1 MASVFIGDLDDIIGP
16 SQACVNPIFAG
27 KSTTLQ
33 QNGAPAEPADK
44 GKAKLTLEASWME
57 ADDNGTNVRPDLIKT
72 QGSGSAAT
80 VSLNDCLACRYAP
93 CPLPLLQTLL
103 FSPPRTAI
111 CPWHIYVQYKD
122 SFFNGVLLTYAAHRP
137 NISSSPTYLA
147 SRLFHS
153 SQSTCS
159 TSPLPPPLPL
169 YPPLIR
175 TSGCVTSAET
185 VLISQ
190 QSGEE
195 FLRVLSGSSHAL
207 TRAVVLALSPQAL
220 ASLAV
225 RLGCSSKDLQ
235 RGLSLFFKAL
245 ACKATAPHREPLP
258 VYVYNTTA
266 AAPIAIAEATAEF
279 VARYRYT
286 QQQQLQQQSL
296 PLPPMWQSPAPSRAL
311 SSTRDAPPNKRH
323 HRPGGRYRLSLPP
336 SLPLPHSPPHARFGV
351 PRVGVLR
358 REDDASSLALPFDS
372 QEPTAGA
379 GNAGQGGAGPKGGI
393 EGGRGLPGGGDAVL
407 RQEARG
413 ESGGFCA

>member
-80 VSLNDCLACRYAP
+80 VSLNDCLAC
-93 CPLPLLQTLL
+93 
-103 FSPPRTAI
+103 
-111 CPWHIYVQYKD
+111 
-122 SFFNGVLLTYAAHRP
+122 
-137 NISSSPTYLA
+137 
-147 SRLFHS
+147 
-153 SQSTCS
+153 
-159 TSPLPPPLPL
+159 
-169 YPPLIR
+169 
-175 TSGCVTSAET
+175 SGCVTSAET

-311 SSTRDAPPNKRH
+311 SSTRDAPPLTSATTALEAAT
-323 HRPGGRYRLSLPP
+323 GYLSLPP
-336 SLPLPHSPPHARFGV
+336 SPTLASPCS
-351 PRVGVLR
+351 LR
-358 REDDASSLALPFDS
+358 SA
-372 QEPTAGA
+372 
-379 GNAGQGGAGPKGGI
+379 
-393 EGGRGLPGGGDAVL
+393 PGGCATQRRRRL
-407 RQEARG
+407 KPCLTFRQSRAHSRCWERWSRRCWPQG
-413 ESGGFCA
+413 RD